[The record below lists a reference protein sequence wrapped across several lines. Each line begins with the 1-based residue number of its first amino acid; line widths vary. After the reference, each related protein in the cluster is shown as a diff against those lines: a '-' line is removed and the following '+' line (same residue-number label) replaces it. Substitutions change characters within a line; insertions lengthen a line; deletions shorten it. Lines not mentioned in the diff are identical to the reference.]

1 MWTDAP
7 DSRRA
12 ALRQSAGIRSSM
24 RLPQVNVH
32 LQSENFSN
40 RSRKNITNMFNRHTI
55 NYH

>member
-24 RLPQVNVH
+24 RLQQVNV
-32 LQSENFSN
+32 QSENFSY